1 MCFVICMK
9 IVSSD
14 VCMCRA
20 DVSAEDGYKKQQADS
35 STLSSSLKVFYMTAL
50 RTNYRRI
57 LLADVFMYVE

>member
-35 STLSSSLKVFYMTAL
+35 STSFYMAAL